1 MPPSSINWHKQK
13 APQEDGIKM
22 HTFFLIIIIIF
33 LFLLWS
39 FLSLLVIYS
48 QLEMGSREIAPSWST
63 SSPSLSG
70 RYSTQ
75 RGSNDENWD
84 SKKNHVY
91 QGRRRRHHHLNNN

>member
-48 QLEMGSREIAPSWST
+48 QLEMALRGAER
-63 SSPSLSG
+63 LHLLG
-70 RYSTQ
+70 RP
-75 RGSNDENWD
+75 
-84 SKKNHVY
+84 
-91 QGRRRRHHHLNNN
+91 RRHRYQEDILLSVGQMMKIGTARRTMSTRVVVVVVII